1 MMWSTKSNEASPLHQ
16 EGMQTRDA
24 RRDMASAWDT
34 VNQTKAALR
43 HIENRL
49 EAVPTGTAVLD
60 TVMDNKKSLGSA
72 SRKVSRKDG
81 RYVED
86 SMGNASAGKSNN
98 CSKSRKGKMS
108 RSPLRSTTLENNIK
122 KNSRVEF
129 RDALTYRELDGTIP
143 PCLTASQLE
152 AQHLLSNLTS
162 NESQGKE
169 SESHHMIYDRDN
181 RSYHSLDNDS
191 TQSTAVDET
200 VVKFLNDQLALDALH
215 NSALYKTLS
224 RDTLGQKGEG
234 IKGFHTKA
242 LSNDV
247 DAKSER
253 PSEHSQ
259 LSSPSSTSDSVM
271 QRLEIMRRKQHDDK
285 LEKLKERIRKQRE
298 HSEEPVERDRQL
310 SLYELPAVASVGTAV
325 PTTKVRKVALAPPAP
340 SYKGFNPTET
350 KVRTPDGKVWCE
362 DEIHNISKDLY
373 RDFTFQLA
381 ENSKVKETT
390 CEKAR
395 EKKVAKPVRKVQ
407 KVTPTSPDMKPN
419 AHVIST
425 ASWREGQKL
434 VKMVLG
440 PAPKMVTESK
450 VDTSLKTRRER
461 NATSKNVRRT
471 DPDPRLEVFK
481 KSRPGSSESHT
492 AKQPLGGDWRK
503 EEGQNKLE
511 VLNTHVLPAEVRE
524 ILDDLQLE
532 GTRKSAEEKTNFE
545 GGKQTTGGRA
555 FSRSVSPIKR
565 KQEKSNL
572 STEMQLKRLR
582 HYDAEEVRQYIVRQQ
597 VERKKR
603 QTEEK
608 KAQKEA
614 MEQKNKRLQELYRK
628 QKEAFS
634 KPKPEPMCQKY
645 LQETFSKC
653 VTELVKFN
661 ELPPNQSV
669 SEEKQPKVIYQ
680 PSGESDKENKGQ
692 DRPLSAS
699 SSSDMSLSESHQ
711 PPGRHDH
718 LEPSRIPPHQVNPI
732 AQTAH
737 PSTGV
742 NLFSH
747 LLNLEPR
754 SLLSRDFETTAKRK
768 DTPQKGHMH
777 SLQCPPSSSL
787 PLDHTLAGQKSTV
800 PYKSKLDRIE
810 ALKATAASLSSRI
823 ENEAKKLA
831 GAGIN
836 YGNMQDSEHDVLQ
849 TSWDDRHRPK
859 LASPPVRDGGC
870 DNTSSRIWRIQGPNV
885 GHTTF
890 EDQLPGVGNLYE
902 CKKLGELPQYDNF
915 SAKRPEKCQEVT
927 WESTYKR
934 SLEALEQNLQKLNR
948 ERNQFE
954 SLNSSG
960 GSISEGPLLS
970 EGSLSEEDGQPSSR
984 DPTKL
989 AQTLKDKDFCAE
1001 VSNPSQPM
1009 VEFQKEAEK
1018 YQPLQLQLEGYKG
1031 KAPWEELA
1039 KGSPYSVINIFTKSY
1054 QFCGKGSLEE
1064 QSDRGSPT
1072 LQPLIYAASPEV
1084 ADVYEDDFLSSH
1096 SSTVVSRKFPSYQ
1109 SSCASSSSSICEEL
1123 PSKKSQERRPGEV
1136 SPRSSV
1142 HRSTPSSRS
1151 SGSSRKKIKIDGV
1164 DVKGNVRRSP
1174 VDDSTWPS
1182 ASSSDQASAEGRV
1195 LDLGQS
1201 VIGVPEQ
1208 VKDSNGPTEET
1219 LIASP
1224 TSVQMETMKPKK
1236 AASCL
1241 SFQSAI
1247 STASQKPL
1255 QNDTATGAGDG
1266 TRQNVT
1272 TAYPLPSPSPAFRP
1286 LLPDISVTGARLP
1299 STSAA
1304 ASMLSSPLALQHR
1317 MSAELAYLDAIED
1330 SVRQLSEMEKIR
1342 GIALAQQESVSL
1354 AQILKAQ
1361 QQRHEHD
1368 LALLKLKA
1376 DQEKLANQKQLE
1388 EAKQKAAQTHA
1399 ESLLQFAQTHQEMLQ
1414 ESTNKLMVQQVE
1426 TAKLTADAARQIK
1439 EMSDLAYVQIATGSP
1454 TTVAT
1459 NLSRGAITAPVV
1471 ALLDQQRLQQSDL
1484 VKQLHVKIES
1494 EGRSNN
1500 SPSSIG
1506 PVEKSHD
1513 SKVHYSAS
1521 LDSLSESSRYKHHDQ
1536 SGGSSIQDSPS
1547 LASSEKGAESRASQG
1562 EKGDSS
1568 VEEEVHTAADD
1579 SIQSSS
1585 MPPLPDDKDSA
1596 SIATEYS
1603 LKFDESMTEDE
1614 IEEKSFRSLL
1624 PSESHRRFNM
1634 ERKRSRQDDSDEE
1647 TARDQSTL
1655 TAVKHDFSMPFS
1667 GGQDSFSK
1675 FTMEMVRQYMKEEEM
1690 RAQHQVSLL
1699 KLRERALKEKT
1710 KAELAWLEHQ
1720 KKRLRDKG
1728 EDDKMPPIRK
1738 RQRGL
1743 LLRLQQEQAEIKR
1756 LQEANRAARKER
1768 QLILKQQEEIQRLR
1782 QTTIKIQEKLKS
1794 AGEGKLELRSTEQIE
1809 ELNVPKVSHA
1819 SSPLQTDI
1827 ETRSPSPISIS
1838 GSETSSIMQKLKK
1851 MRSQMDEKHCSP
1863 VHYFFSVFTSHHW
1876 ASLSVCFP
1884 NLHPKFQLYIYNQ
1897 LVRFLTKREQK
1908 LMHRRRHAEELL
1920 EWKRRLD
1927 AEEAEIRQMEKL
1939 ALAAWNKELKPKV
1952 SRRESN
1958 ERSPG
1963 GKDTASEEEC
1973 SAPSQSHLHSDSS
1986 IPFEVG
1992 SPLAQTVQSASA
2004 VLRTSTSPEHSVF
2017 TDDGYSQDFETIA
2030 TPSKQSASSNVS
2042 VSATNQDGKK
2052 NNSSASL
2059 QMRSEV
2065 KSRQGSCSW
2074 SDESVSVTQSETA
2087 SDQSDIE
2094 GRIHAL
2100 KDELRKRKSIVDRLK
2115 KEQKKRQKERLKA
2128 QEASLIKQLESYDE
2142 FIKKTEAELSKE
2154 VSSSTKPQ
2162 IKTPSSIAAE
2172 KPKIKPLSLQRTE
2185 SAKSWKSLTEG
2196 ERSKVSLSSI
2206 VKQEQRSSS
2215 PDGQKSSCPSEFQV
2229 SEKSKST
2236 LIDSRADDLSRSAS
2250 PISIPEKKSQLDNVP
2265 AVLPQKAIPEFS
2277 HLPDPSVSRSENGS
2291 SDKIVSNYQSVQ
2303 DDVQEELENIKSEE
2317 SEIDDLFGL
2326 PEQNDKSEL
2335 LLKLDD
2341 KKPEP
2346 LCVPECIQ
2354 KLPQET
2360 DLSKIEKHPFQI
2372 EHFEDLKD
2380 EKCYLDKEGGS
2391 EKEDHSAS
2399 SIKFIE
2405 SIKYDTLEYTKS
2417 DHRTLDKILSKNDS
2431 CPQDLDH
2438 HSPGKE
2444 TTYSEDFESSR
2455 QKLSED
2461 LDENLCIKSFRGDVE
2476 SVTALSARN
2485 ESVTGLQVLSD
2496 LDHSKQEEVD
2506 GRTERSQ
2513 SASSV
2518 ISTDDEISEHLS
2530 EKSFSSCDSVHSEKF
2545 LDLKSIQSRNVEH
2558 GVTETE
2564 EQTPVPSHSPSPC
2577 HTPTSHETDE
2587 MHEFQIGDRVL
2598 VSSIQPGTL
2607 RFKGRTNFAD
2617 GFWAGVELDSPE
2629 GNGNGMY
2636 NGVVYFRCKDRYGIF
2651 APPHK
2656 ISLLPKC
2663 YDKAINTAKDEE
2675 DPLLEVKLDQDQ
2687 DSGEEGRPE
2696 LPEDESKLQEECG
2709 YYLKKTS
2716 DQIDFKSTQSE
2727 NNLNDPIANVLFSE
2741 SIAIDLVHDIS
2752 KSLNDQ
2758 NLESVPEFHKEE
2770 QPPNF
2775 KDQDETHSVADVSIK
2790 KPPKITLEK
2799 DADFLTE
2806 LSVHSPSEKEL
2817 SSPVHKKT
2825 PTPLLDL
2832 LNKEKKQLEAQLRV
2846 PGLSSESEKML
2857 DSEDFKVVE
2866 SKAIFEDN
2874 ENFRKEQKDKETKA
2888 SSLAADILSSYLKD
2902 AVKEFQQIKKAR
2914 DEKIELT
2921 NQMLC
2926 LKSAEV
2932 SSPRSSP
2939 KYMEVQSGAGVQLQ
2953 TSTERDDS
2961 DEDKEEILS
2970 PDLCPRPGSPVFGTS
2985 GQEELAKRLAELEL
2999 SRELLDDLGD
3009 DQDWFDEDFGLS
3021 SRKVQQPG
3029 PELEPQLPKT
3039 VALKIREEQY
3049 FAVPHD
3055 ALEVEKLVH
3064 TAAEELWK
3072 WQELAHSLWDIQL
3085 PQDYFG
3091 NNKGQN
3097 VESVSKR
3104 VYCEAIFNLTR
3115 EIFSEIFA
3123 EDPNAR
3129 QPPWMKSSRNCSAY
3143 FRRVRNPQDIS
3154 EVKSFISSEV
3164 LKLFG
3169 FSKEQNH
3176 KTDWQKMMKFGRKKR
3191 DRVDHILVQE
3201 LHEEEAQWVNY
3212 DEDELCVKMQ
3222 LADGIFDALIKDTV
3236 NVLNQ
3241 IQEKRSKLTAS

>member
-1 MMWSTKSNEASPLHQ
+1 MMWSTKSNEAPPLHQ
-16 EGMQTRDA
+16 EGMQTRDT
-24 RRDMASAWDT
+24 RRDVASAWDT

-49 EAVPTGTAVLD
+49 EAVPTSTAVLD

-122 KNSRVEF
+122 KSSRVEF
-129 RDALTYRELDGTIP
+129 RDALTSYRELDGTIP

-271 QRLEIMRRKQHDDK
+271 QRLEIMRRRQHDDK

-310 SLYELPAVASVGTAV
+310 SLYELPAVANAGTAV

-395 EKKVAKPVRKVQ
+395 EKKVTKPVRKVQ

-492 AKQPLGGDWRK
+492 AKQPLGDDWRK
-503 EEGQNKLE
+503 EEEQNKLE

-532 GTRKSAEEKTNFE
+532 ETRKSAEEKTNFE

-653 VTELVKFN
+653 VTELAKFN

-718 LEPSRIPPHQVNPI
+718 LEPSRIPPYQVNPI

-1109 SSCASSSSSICEEL
+1109 SCASSSSSICEEL

-1241 SFQSAI
+1241 SFQSAV

-1272 TAYPLPSPSPAFRP
+1272 TAYPLPSPSPVFRP

-1459 NLSRGAITAPVV
+1459 NLSRGAITVPVV
-1471 ALLDQQRLQQSDL
+1471 ALLDQQRLQQSEL

-1500 SPSSIG
+1500 SPSSID

-1536 SGGSSIQDSPS
+1536 SSGGSSIQDSPS

-1851 MRSQMDEKHCSP
+1851 MRSQMDEK
-1863 VHYFFSVFTSHHW
+1863 
-1876 ASLSVCFP
+1876 
-1884 NLHPKFQLYIYNQ
+1884 
-1897 LVRFLTKREQK
+1897 FLTKREQK

-2185 SAKSWKSLTEG
+2185 SAKSWKSLTES

-2303 DDVQEELENIKSEE
+2303 DDVQEELENVKSEE

-2341 KKPEP
+2341 KKPQP
-2346 LCVPECIQ
+2346 LCVPEFIQ

-2360 DLSKIEKHPFQI
+2360 DLSKIEKRPFQI

-2380 EKCYLDKEGGS
+2380 KKCYLDKEGGS
-2391 EKEDHSAS
+2391 EKEDHLAS
-2399 SIKFIE
+2399 SIKFVE

-2444 TTYSEDFESSR
+2444 TTYSEDFESR

-2476 SVTALSARN
+2476 CVTALSARN

-2558 GVTETE
+2558 GVIETE

-2663 YDKAINTAKDEE
+2663 YDKTINTAKDEE

-2687 DSGEEGRPE
+2687 DSGEEGKPE

-2758 NLESVPEFHKEE
+2758 NLESVPEFLKEE

-2806 LSVHSPSEKEL
+2806 LTVHSPSEKEL
-2817 SSPVHKKT
+2817 SSPIHKKT

-2874 ENFRKEQKDKETKA
+2874 EDFRKEEKDKETKA

-2902 AVKEFQQIKKAR
+2902 AVKEFQQVKKAR

-2939 KYMEVQSGAGVQLQ
+2939 KYTEVQSGAGVQLQ

-3039 VALKIREEQY
+3039 VALKVREEQY

>member
-1536 SGGSSIQDSPS
+1536 SSGGSSIQDSPS

-1851 MRSQMDEKHCSP
+1851 MRSQMDEK
-1863 VHYFFSVFTSHHW
+1863 
-1876 ASLSVCFP
+1876 
-1884 NLHPKFQLYIYNQ
+1884 
-1897 LVRFLTKREQK
+1897 FLTKREQK

>member
-1851 MRSQMDEKHCSP
+1851 MRSQMDEK
-1863 VHYFFSVFTSHHW
+1863 
-1876 ASLSVCFP
+1876 
-1884 NLHPKFQLYIYNQ
+1884 
-1897 LVRFLTKREQK
+1897 FLTKREQK